1 MGGMWLSGLGAGIS
15 QAGSMLASY
24 GQDQMYEKRL
34 AAAEKAREA
43 RAKADAERQA
53 FLEATT
59 PVSPRKTFLGDASEG
74 PPHLQYGKFNKF
86 GDMVESGSANEYEKA
101 QYREGMLSESKRA
114 EADRAKAAAAE
125 ARWQRTEEGKDRRA
139 SISANRPRGVSQGP
153 RPTAPYIERVGNL
166 DDGYETIANDR
177 FTGEELWR
185 RDKSGKLIRT
195 TKAEGGKPKSFF
207 GELVD
212 AATGAMSGL
221 LGSVD
226 KARDKPRPVTNQAEA
241 DKLMAEANKAIE
253 SGADPEAVK
262 ARLREF
268 GLQVK

>member
-59 PVSPRKTFLGDASEG
+59 PVRRKSFLGSADQG
-74 PPHLQYGKFNKF
+74 PPQLKYAEFNRADQLI
-86 GDMVESGSANEYEKA
+86 GSGPANEYEQA
-101 QYREGMLSESKRA
+101 EHREGMLAESKRA
-114 EADRAKAAAAE
+114 EADRAKAEAAE

-153 RPTAPYIERVGNL
+153 RPTAPYIERIGNP

>member
-59 PVSPRKTFLGDASEG
+59 PVRRKSFLGSADQG
-74 PPHLQYGKFNKF
+74 PPQLKYAEFNRADQLI
-86 GDMVESGSANEYEKA
+86 GSGPANEYEQA
-101 QYREGMLSESKRA
+101 EHREGMLAESKRA
-114 EADRAKAAAAE
+114 EADRAKAEAAE

-153 RPTAPYIERVGNL
+153 TPVLFDLLNGMQAWVRPGDPIPDGAERHRG
-166 DDGYETIANDR
+166 T
-177 FTGEELWR
+177 R
-185 RDKSGKLIRT
+185 RDSGNPNDWL
-195 TKAEGGKPKSFF
+195 SQF
-207 GELVD
+207 
-212 AATGAMSGL
+212 
-221 LGSVD
+221 
-226 KARDKPRPVTNQAEA
+226 
-241 DKLMAEANKAIE
+241 
-253 SGADPEAVK
+253 
-262 ARLREF
+262 
-268 GLQVK
+268 

>member
-114 EADRAKAAAAE
+114 EADRAKAEAAK

-139 SISANRPRGVSQGP
+139 SISANRPRGEVQGP
-153 RPTAPYIERVGNL
+153 APRLFKAL
-166 DDGYETIANDR
+166 DGTPIWVKP
-177 FTGEELWR
+177 GE
-185 RDKSGKLIRT
+185 SP
-195 TKAEGGKPKSFF
+195 PK
-207 GELVD
+207 
-212 AATGAMSGL
+212 
-221 LGSVD
+221 GSVPWTD
-226 KARDKPRPVTNQAEA
+226 AKRD
-241 DKLMAEANKAIE
+241 
-253 SGADPEAVK
+253 SGNPNDW
-262 ARLREF
+262 LSQF
-268 GLQVK
+268 